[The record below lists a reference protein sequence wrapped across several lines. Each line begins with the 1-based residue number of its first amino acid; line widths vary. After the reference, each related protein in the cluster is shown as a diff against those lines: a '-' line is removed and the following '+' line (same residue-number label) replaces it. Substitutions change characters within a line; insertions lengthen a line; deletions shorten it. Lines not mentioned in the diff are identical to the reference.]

1 MKMYELKTK
10 ETENS
15 VIQFIESIDHVQKK
29 EDAYQLLDIFT
40 ESTEYPAKMWGT
52 SIIGFGKYKYKYA
65 SGHSGESLKVGYSP
79 RKSKISLYLSTEV
92 SQDNELLTD
101 LGKYTTGKSCVY
113 INKLSDINLDTLRHL
128 IKKSLNHIQ
137 STYPDNAK

>member
-65 SGHSGESLKVGYSP
+65 SGHSGESLMVGYSP

>member
-1 MKMYELKTK
+1 MYELKTK

-65 SGHSGESLKVGYSP
+65 SGHSGESLMVGYSP